1 MLFNWEVAIRAVL
14 ISFATVLAYLL
25 AMRLLMGVL
34 KTINHGISGVVKKER
49 VKTLSFVISNLLA
62 FGLAI
67 LGALVI
73 LANSGVEIG
82 PLLAGLGI
90 LGLGFGLAA
99 QTLIRDY
106 IFGFF
111 ILFENHYNVG
121 DELEIQGKRGWV
133 KELTLRYTILEGKE
147 GQTYF
152 FPNSQIIQIT
162 KFPQE
167 RES

>member
-14 ISFATVLAYLL
+14 ISFVTVLAYLL
-25 AMRLLMGVL
+25 AKRRLMGVL
-34 KTINHGISGVVKKER
+34 KTINHGISGVGKKER

-99 QTLIRDY
+99 QTLIKDY
-106 IFGFF
+106 ISGFF

-133 KELTLRYTILEGKE
+133 KEMTLRYTVLEGKE
-147 GQTYF
+147 GETHL
-152 FPNSQIIQIT
+152 FPNSQVTQVT
-162 KFPQE
+162 KFP
-167 RES
+167 SKS